1 MHCCFSISY
10 NAKAYAFM
18 VQLHNTALTLIKQV
32 VDDCSESAYLNLF
45 QATSRWERSRSTHD
59 LVQYTWKDPYC
70 IRTVIRNNETR
81 GRSTIRFET
90 RILHV

>member
-70 IRTVIRNNETR
+70 IRTVIRRNKTF
-81 GRSTIRFET
+81 SFET
-90 RILHV
+90 RRLHV